1 MLPDLATDVVTSTPM
16 YEGTPLVD
24 ASAAHCS
31 RRRFD
36 TAQMREGC
44 VFCAVIAGDER
55 GTIYRDE
62 HVVAFL
68 DHAPVFPGHT
78 LVVPARHS
86 DTLEDLPEGEVA
98 PLFLL
103 SRRLSIT
110 FRTALGADGSFIAVN
125 TRISQSVPHVHVHAV
140 PRRKGDGLFSPGR
153 GMWIRRRYAVGE
165 AEQIA
170 EQLRTALEGRGRV

>member
-1 MLPDLATDVVTSTPM
+1 MA
-16 YEGTPLVD
+16 
-24 ASAAHCS
+24 
-31 RRRFD
+31 
-36 TAQMREGC
+36 GC
-44 VFCAVIAGDER
+44 VFCAVVNGAEHDAV
-55 GTIYRDE
+55 YRDE

-78 LVVPARHS
+78 LIVPAHHYE
-86 DTLEDLPEGEVA
+86 TLDDMPESEIP

-103 SRRLSIT
+103 ARRLSIA

-153 GMWIRRRYAVGE
+153 GMWVRRRYSGNE
-165 AEQIA
+165 AEEIA
-170 EQLRTALEGRGRV
+170 EKLRSALAR